1 MTTLMTMNIQSY
13 ADQHGA
19 WAQRRELIERVLRE
33 AQPDIVALQAVS
45 LHPRQDPVD
54 QATQLASRLPG
65 YQAVFVA
72 AQTHAD
78 GRQDGP
84 AFLTR
89 GELPEV
95 RPYELSLLPN
105 LEDTARRMLLHGRFQ
120 TPQGPLDVFNAHFS
134 WVGAQQESNVQEAL
148 SVLEGHAA
156 PEAVLAG
163 DFNMQPD
170 NACLG
175 RFREAGWVDAWEAL
189 HPGEDGFTLAEAQEP
204 SIRIDYV
211 WTRGVRVTELA
222 TVLAASE
229 GTLRASD
236 HPGLRATLER
246 G

>member
-1 MTTLMTMNIQSY
+1 M
-13 ADQHGA
+13 
-19 WAQRRELIERVLRE
+19 V
-33 AQPDIVALQAVS
+33 LQAVS

-65 YQAVFVA
+65 YQAMFVA

-89 GELPEV
+89 GDLPEV
-95 RPYELSLLPN
+95 QPYELSLLPN
-105 LEDTARRMLLHGRFQ
+105 LEDTGRRMLLHGRFQ
-120 TPQGPLDVFNAHFS
+120 TAAGPLDVFNAHFS
-134 WVGAQQESNVQEAL
+134 WVGEQQEGNVQEAL
-148 SVLEGHAA
+148 SVLEGHAGPA
-156 PEAVLAG
+156 AVLAG

-170 NACLG
+170 NPCLG

-189 HPGEDGFTLAEAQEP
+189 HPEEDGFTFAEAQEP

-211 WTRGVRVTELA
+211 WTRGVRMSA
-222 TVLAASE
+222 IGTVLAASE
-229 GTLRASD
+229 GPLRASD
-236 HPGLRATLER
+236 HAGLRATLEQ